1 MHDSFI
7 LNFTS
12 REPSKLIAYKYWWPA
27 ASTSSADNPSSDPS
41 NRSSSKV
48 IRNNRVMEEVNIHSA
63 ASEKAGDISSFCA
76 SCGIAKGDVLKL
88 MTCTACKLVR
98 YCSVACQKHHRPQ
111 HKQACK
117 KRMAELRDDLLF
129 TFTQPESSCYG
140 DCPICCLPMPIDTS
154 DFSVMSCCCKSICDG
169 CFYADMPRQLFGS
182 QKQAVCLYCRH
193 PLPETQA
200 EFDKNKARRA
210 EANDPAALR
219 AMGHIYY
226 LKKEHIPRRLITGQS
241 QLVWEMRYHISNYLL
256 CFGRVKAWR
265 RMRKRESSIWRRLLS
280 LATLIVDTI
289 LGLSSGTTETSKG
302 LWSISSSPLHSA
314 KRTQCKFWRKAMSG
328 E

>member
-1 MHDSFI
+1 
-7 LNFTS
+7 
-12 REPSKLIAYKYWWPA
+12 
-27 ASTSSADNPSSDPS
+27 
-41 NRSSSKV
+41 
-48 IRNNRVMEEVNIHSA
+48 MEEVNIHSA
-63 ASEKAGDISSFCA
+63 ASGKAGDISSFCA

-129 TFTQPESSCYG
+129 TQPESSCYG

-169 CFYADMPRQLFGS
+169 CFYADMPRQLNGS

-193 PLPETQA
+193 PLPETEA

-226 LKKEHIPRRLITGQS
+226 LKGAYTKASHYWTKSAGLGDA
-241 QLVWEMRYHISNYLL
+241 ISH
-256 CFGRVKAWR
+256 F
-265 RMRKRESSIWRRLLS
+265 ELS
-280 LATLIVDTI
+280 LMFWKGEGVEKDEKKRVFHLEEAAIAGHPDCRYNLGLIEWNDGNFERAVKHFIIAATLGQEDSVQILKEGYEWGIVDKDDFAAA
-289 LGLSSGTTETSKG
+289 LRAHQAAVDEMK
-302 LWSISSSPLHSA
+302 SPQREAAA
-314 KRTQCKFWRKAMSG
+314 KLRKNY
-328 E
+328 